1 MHNRSLLALS
11 LTAGASLGLAACS
24 DDPPAP
30 DQVRARIAIDL
41 AHILREGNA
50 AVEGGTQGLPGAA
63 AAGALDRVLGGTTD
77 IVPRLRSALTPLMA
91 PSRTKGAR
99 PVDGV
104 YDPADDVAFLNDKLF
119 TDANHQGDG
128 IYAVPPSVVCAR
140 TTIDTNG
147 NEVETIDATCAD
159 HLAAAQLRIRVS
171 SSGDA
176 IRFAIQLG
184 AEHDEPLTIGL
195 EPNALSVTL
204 DLDDAW
210 RAAVALAPLFGEE
223 LPNAELAGQIS
234 GRFEILG
241 TAHAKASV
249 EIDRD
254 VAIAFADEGVALD
267 GPDAFR
273 FASAKA
279 KVLALELDGTAQKGS
294 FALGLGATT
303 AHLADQAE
311 AAPAP
316 APRHMDIDLP
326 GMTAEATFG
335 AGLPFELAN
344 ISLGDRSTSVKIDG
358 QRAVLIDLNA
368 DAGRA
373 FGASLKLDASGRESI
388 SVSPKLDLR
397 MAIDHSVLGD
407 EPPVYDVTQLFLDGS
422 VRADDLGDR
431 LEVVSGTL
439 RLGTSPSTYG
449 FTATTGQCVRATE
462 KEDLPSGQFYT
473 AWAVGS
479 CL

>member
-1 MHNRSLLALS
+1 MHTRSLLALS
-11 LTAGASLGLAACS
+11 LTAGVSLGLAACS

-30 DQVRARIAIDL
+30 DQVRARIATDL

-50 AVEGGTQGLPGAA
+50 AVEGGTEGLPGAA
-63 AAGALDRVLGGTTD
+63 AAGMLDRVLGAETD
-77 IVPRLRSALTPLMA
+77 ILPRLRSALTPLMA
-91 PSRTKGAR
+91 PRTKGAR
-99 PVDGV
+99 PVDGA
-104 YDPADDVAFLNDKLF
+104 YNPDEDVAFLNDKLF

-128 IYAVPPSVVCAR
+128 IYVVPPSVVCAR
-140 TTIDTNG
+140 TTVDTHG
-147 NEVETIDATCAD
+147 NEIETIDAVCAD

-210 RAAVALAPLFGEE
+210 RAAVALAPLVGEE

-241 TAHAKASV
+241 TAHAKATV
-249 EIDRD
+249 DIDRD
-254 VAIAFADEGVALD
+254 VAIAFADAGVALD

-273 FASAKA
+273 FTSAKA
-279 KVLALELDGTAQKGS
+279 KVLALDLDGTAQKGS

-303 AHLADQAE
+303 AHLAGQGE
-311 AAPAP
+311 AAVAS
-316 APRHMDIDLP
+316 RHLDLDLP

-344 ISLGDRSTSVKIDG
+344 ISLGDRSTSVKVDG

-373 FGASLKLDASGRESI
+373 FGATLSLDATGRESI

-422 VRADDLGDR
+422 VRADDAGDR
-431 LEVVSGTL
+431 VEVVSGTL

-449 FTATTGQCVRATE
+449 FAATTGQCVRATE
-462 KEDLPSGQFYT
+462 KEDLPTGRFYT
-473 AWAVGS
+473 AWTVGS